1 MPEMIFSQLEPS
13 KKENKIFKKED
24 EAGVTLNLEF
34 DAESGLNQDLRRVAK
49 MIKGFVGNP
58 ENYMDQGG
66 AGRVYAFGKMYDV
79 CVKIVANRHDQS
91 NSQQYNLGNN
101 IHQEANFLKTLTDFS
116 VSGVRSPQ
124 YIEVLRGQ
132 RYGAIVME
140 KLNAVNLQHVINNT
154 EQLPESFE
162 KEVFFNAI
170 DEYIASLHSEKE
182 ICHMDLEPRNIMV
195 DKITGNPFII
205 DFGRSVS
212 LKGLS
217 PQKRRQ
223 YEDDDLDKLAA
234 GEKAF
239 SDAIDKVSNK
249 C

>member
-1 MPEMIFSQLEPS
+1 MIFLQPEPS
-13 KKENKIFKKED
+13 KKENKVSEKKN
-24 EAGVTLNLEF
+24 EADAILNLEF
-34 DAESGLNQDLRRVAK
+34 DVESGPNQDLRRVAK
-49 MIKGFVGNP
+49 IIKDFVRNP

-79 CVKIVANRHDQS
+79 CVKIIVNRHNQP
-91 NSQQYNLGNN
+91 NSQQYDLGNT
-101 IHQEANFLKTLTDFS
+101 IHQEANFLKTLTGFS
-116 VSGVRSPQ
+116 VNGVRSPQ

-132 RYGAIVME
+132 RYGALVME
-140 KLNAVNLQHVINNT
+140 KLNAVNLQHIINNT
-154 EQLPESFE
+154 EKLPDSFDRE
-162 KEVFFNAI
+162 AFFSDI
-170 DEYIASLHSEKE
+170 DEYTASLHSEKE

-195 DKITGNPFII
+195 DKVTGKPFVI
-205 DFGRSVS
+205 DFGRSIS

-223 YEDDDLDKLAA
+223 YENDDMDKLAA

-239 SDAIDKVSNK
+239 LDAIDKISSK